1 VRLITILMTTFLRLT
16 SRFSQLSG
24 SARAAWWITIS
35 ACCYVVVI
43 TIVRGLAPNIH
54 VFEIVFF
61 RSLFGALFMAPWV
74 MRRGVGVLRT
84 PRSGLL
90 ILRGAG
96 AFVAGSC
103 LFYAATLLP
112 LGEFMAITFTRPIL
126 ASIGAILFL
135 GEIARGRR
143 WTAIFVGFAGALI
156 VIRPGFQVIN
166 IGMIFVLAAVMVQVA
181 NTLIIKFATRTV
193 EPDVI
198 AVYHAIVIAPI
209 ALIPTLFVWTM
220 PGWEQFLLLAAAG
233 MLTLMVQRSMTR
245 AFVAADATVVL
256 AFGFIRL
263 PVAALAGF
271 VFFSEV
277 PILWVWVGGALIIA
291 ASLFLVRRENVAD
304 RVSSQDVSK
313 E

>member
-1 VRLITILMTTFLRLT
+1 MPNLSRLS

-35 ACCYVVVI
+35 ACCYVIVI
-43 TIVRGLAPNIH
+43 TIVRGLAPEIH

-61 RSLFGALFMAPWV
+61 RSMFGVLFMAPWV
-74 MRRGVGVLRT
+74 MRRGIGVLRT

-96 AFVAGSC
+96 AFAAGSC

-143 WTAIFVGFAGALI
+143 WTAIVIGFAGALI
-156 VIRPGFQVIN
+156 VVRPGFQVIN
-166 IGMIFVLAAVMVQVA
+166 IGTLFVLAAVLVQVA

-277 PILWVWVGGALIIA
+277 PILWVWVGGGVIIA
-291 ASLFLVRRENVAD
+291 ASFFLVRRENVAD
-304 RVSSQDVSK
+304 RISSQDRSK
-313 E
+313 G

>member
-1 VRLITILMTTFLRLT
+1 MPNLSRLS

-35 ACCYVVVI
+35 ACCYVIVI
-43 TIVRGLAPNIH
+43 TIVRGLAPEIH

-61 RSLFGALFMAPWV
+61 RSMFGVLFMAPWV
-74 MRRGVGVLRT
+74 MRRGIGVLRT

-96 AFVAGSC
+96 AFAAGSC
-103 LFYAATLLP
+103 LFYAVTLLP

-143 WTAIFVGFAGALI
+143 WTAIVIGFAGALI
-156 VIRPGFQVIN
+156 VVRPGFQVIN
-166 IGMIFVLAAVMVQVA
+166 IGTLFVLAAVLVQVA

-277 PILWVWVGGALIIA
+277 PILWVWVGGGVIIA
-291 ASLFLVRRENVAD
+291 ASFFLVRRENVAD
-304 RVSSQDVSK
+304 RISSQDRSK
-313 E
+313 G

>member
-1 VRLITILMTTFLRLT
+1 MTSLSRLS

-35 ACCYVVVI
+35 ACCYIVVI
-43 TIVRGLAPNIH
+43 TIVRGLAPEIH

-74 MRRGVGVLRT
+74 MRRGIGVLRT

-156 VIRPGFQVIN
+156 VVRPGFQVIN
-166 IGMIFVLAAVMVQVA
+166 IGTLFVLAAVMVQVA

-198 AVYHAIVIAPI
+198 AVYHALVIAPI
-209 ALIPTLFVWTM
+209 ALIPTLFFWTM
-220 PGWEQFLLLAAAG
+220 PDWEQFLLLAAAG

-263 PVAALAGF
+263 PLAALAGF

-277 PILWVWVGGALIIA
+277 PILWVWIGGAVIIV
-291 ASLFLVRRENVAD
+291 ASLFLVRRENLAD
-304 RVSSQDVSK
+304 RISSQNMKK

>member
-1 VRLITILMTTFLRLT
+1 M
-16 SRFSQLSG
+16 
-24 SARAAWWITIS
+24 S
-35 ACCYVVVI
+35 ACCYIVVI
-43 TIVRGLAPNIH
+43 TIVRKLAPDIH

-61 RSLFGALFMAPWV
+61 RSLFGALFMVPWI
-74 MRRGVGVLRT
+74 MRRGIGILRT

-90 ILRGAG
+90 IVRGAG

-103 LFYAATLLP
+103 LFTAATLLP
-112 LGEFMAITFTRPIL
+112 LGELMAITFTRPIL
-126 ASIGAILFL
+126 ASVGAILLL

-156 VIRPGFQVIN
+156 VMRPGFQVIN
-166 IGMIFVLAAVMVQVA
+166 IGTLFVLAAVTVQVA

-198 AVYHAIVIAPI
+198 AVYHALVITPI

-220 PGWEQFLLLAAAG
+220 PDLEQFLLLAAAG
-233 MLTLMVQRSMTR
+233 MMTLLVQRSMTR

-271 VFFSEV
+271 VFFAEV
-277 PILWVWVGGALIIA
+277 PVFWVWLGGAVIIA
-291 ASLFLVRRENVAD
+291 ASLLLMRRESAAE
-304 RVSSQDVSK
+304 RVLSSNEK

>member
-1 VRLITILMTTFLRLT
+1 MTTFLRLT